1 MMMMIII
8 ISLLA
13 IETIFWGQ
21 IIALFD
27 LKIWFSKYERLKK
40 ERKNT
45 TSKLWI
51 TKRIL
56 DFYKKF

>member
-27 LKIWFSKYERLKK
+27 LKI
-40 ERKNT
+40 
-45 TSKLWI
+45 
-51 TKRIL
+51 
-56 DFYKKF
+56 